1 MFNIEAKAL
10 QHSTLNVQYSLFTK
24 GP

>member
-1 MFNIEAKAL
+1 MFNIEVKAL